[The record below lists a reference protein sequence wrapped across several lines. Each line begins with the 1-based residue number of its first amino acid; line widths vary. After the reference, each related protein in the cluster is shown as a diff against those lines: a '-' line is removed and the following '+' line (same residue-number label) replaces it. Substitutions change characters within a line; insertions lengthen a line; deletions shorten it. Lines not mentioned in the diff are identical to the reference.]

1 METRSDQ
8 VSILIVDDVPDN
20 LRLLSQILMQQQYR
34 VRAVAN
40 GEQAL
45 TAAEMDPPDLILLD
59 IMMPGLDGYTVC
71 ERLKANV
78 LTQDIPVIFISALNE
93 PLDKVKAFTAG
104 GVDYLTKPF
113 QVEEILARVS
123 VHLTLRKLQA
133 QLEEANA
140 QLAVQNE
147 ELQQRN
153 TELQEALTAIKT
165 LSGLVPICAWCGRK
179 IQDEAGNWIKVEK
192 YVEAHSAAKFTHGI
206 CPDCLTKWNHKTGEQ
221 E

>member
-1 METRSDQ
+1 MNQ
-8 VSILIVDDVPDN
+8 ASILIVDDTRDN
-20 LRLLSQILMQQQYR
+20 LRLLSQILSQRGYK
-34 VRAVAN
+34 VHTASDGN
-40 GEQAL
+40 QAL
-45 TAAEMDPPDLILLD
+45 VAAATVAPDLILLD

-71 ERLKANV
+71 ERLKAKPE
-78 LTQDIPVIFISALNE
+78 TAKIPVIFISALNE

-113 QVEEILARVS
+113 QVEEVLARVS
-123 VHLTLRKLQA
+123 VHLTLRALQR

-140 QLAVQNE
+140 QLAAQNE

-153 TELQEALTAIKT
+153 TALQEALTAIET

-192 YVEAHSAAKFTHGI
+192 YVEAHSAATFTHGI
-206 CPDCLTKWNHKTGEQ
+206 CPDCLSKWNHKTGEQ
-221 E
+221 V